1 MIIDGILLTIS
12 WLSQGAMKEKGIMI
26 LIGIDSRPLIKGWI
40 D

>member
-1 MIIDGILLTIS
+1 MTIDGLG
-12 WLSQGAMKEKGIMI
+12 QGAMKEKGIMI